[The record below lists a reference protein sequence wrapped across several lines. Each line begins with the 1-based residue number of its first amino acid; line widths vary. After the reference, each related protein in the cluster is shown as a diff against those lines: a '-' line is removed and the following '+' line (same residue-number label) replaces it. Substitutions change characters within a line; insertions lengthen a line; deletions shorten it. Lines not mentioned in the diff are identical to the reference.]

1 MNTESANKSTWL
13 APAKLNLFLHITGR
27 RADGYH
33 LLQTVFQILEYGD
46 ELSFEI
52 TNDATIAMSTP
63 IAGVPDSE
71 NLIVRA
77 ARLLQSHTGCK
88 SGAVIRL
95 VKCLPMGG
103 GLGGGS
109 SDAATT
115 LRALNHLW
123 RTDLSIEE
131 LAVLGLQL
139 GADVPIFVHGNSA
152 WAEGVGENLQPL
164 SLPELWYVVLNPG
177 VHVST
182 AELFSHPQLTRDCAA
197 ITIRDFHEGVGLC
210 NVFQPLVTELYPA
223 VGSALEVLSQSAI
236 RYKVQ
241 DTDGR
246 IRSPL
251 MTGTGASVFLA
262 CNSYAQAQNVLAG
275 LPIGFSENEAAG
287 ESDVE
292 SYSQFDGAVAFVA
305 KGIDST
311 SAVCTSGR

>member
-1 MNTESANKSTWL
+1 MNTDSVNKKTWL

-33 LLQTVFQILEYGD
+33 LLQTVFQLLDYGD
-46 ELSFEI
+46 ELSFKI
-52 TNDATIAMSTP
+52 TDDSSVSMSTP

-88 SGAVIRL
+88 SGVVIGL
-95 VKCLPMGG
+95 VKRLPMGG

-123 RTDLSIEE
+123 GTGLSVDE

-139 GADVPIFVHGNSA
+139 GADVPVFVHGNSA

-164 SLPELWYVVLNPG
+164 ALPERWYVVLNPG
-177 VHVST
+177 VHVGT

-197 ITIRDFHEGVGLC
+197 ITIRGFHEGVGLC
-210 NVFQPLVTELYPA
+210 NVFQPLVSELYPS
-223 VGSALEVLSQSAI
+223 VKYALDALSQSAI
-236 RYKVQ
+236 SCNVRAACGEV
-241 DTDGR
+241 
-246 IRSPL
+246 RSPL

-262 CNSYAQAQNVLAG
+262 CDSLAQAQNVLSG
-275 LPIGFSENEAAG
+275 LPIGRNDSATGSELDN
-287 ESDVE
+287 
-292 SYSQFDGAVAFVA
+292 AVAFLA
-305 KGIDST
+305 KGIGST
-311 SAVCTSGR
+311 DTVCAFG

>member
-1 MNTESANKSTWL
+1 MNTEPANRHTWL

-33 LLQTVFQILEYGD
+33 LLQTVYQILDYGD

-52 TNDATIAMSTP
+52 TDDATVAMSTP
-63 IAGVPDSE
+63 IADVPDSE

-77 ARLLQSHTGCK
+77 ARLLQSHTGSK
-88 SGAVIRL
+88 AGAVIEIEKR
-95 VKCLPMGG
+95 LPMGG

-115 LRALNHLW
+115 LRALNQLW
-123 RTDLSIEE
+123 RTGLSTDE
-131 LAVLGLQL
+131 LAALGLQL

-164 SLPELWYVVLNPG
+164 SLPERWYVVLNPG

-197 ITIRDFHEGVGLC
+197 ITIRGFHEGVGLC
-210 NVFQPLVTELYPA
+210 NVFQPLVSELYPP
-223 VGSALEVLSQSAI
+223 VGSALDVLSQSAI
-236 RYKVQ
+236 SNNVQ
-241 DTDGR
+241 SSDGELR
-246 IRSPL
+246 KPL

-262 CNSYAQAQNVLAG
+262 CDSYAQAQNVLSG
-275 LPIGFSENEAAG
+275 LPIGQ
-287 ESDVE
+287 SD
-292 SYSQFDGAVAFVA
+292 SHFDAAVAFVA
-305 KGIDST
+305 KGIDSID
-311 SAVCTSGR
+311 AD